1 MEIEP
6 KLTPKGVRDYKLV
19 RDVLSGENSRAY
31 AELMD
36 LYWDTIYYMLLK
48 MTGSPEDTE
57 DLTIETFS
65 KAFNN
70 LSQYTPSFAFST
82 WLFKIATNH
91 CIDFIRKKKKN
102 VLSNEG
108 NEHIDSSDN
117 MEYLEG
123 SGSGPDESLIRGQKI
138 MLVRQVVDRL
148 KPRYQNLIK
157 LRYFEERSYEEISVM
172 MDLPLGTVKAQLFR
186 ARELLYRIIHPSRDH
201 I

>member
-6 KLTPKGVRDYKLV
+6 KLTPKGSRDYKLV
-19 RDVLSGENSRAY
+19 REVLSGENSRAY

-70 LSQYTPSFAFST
+70 LGQYTPSFAFST

-91 CIDFIRKKKKN
+91 CIDFLRKKKKN
-102 VLSNEG
+102 VLNNEG
-108 NEHIDSSDN
+108 NEHIDSSDHL
-117 MEYLEG
+117 EHVEG

-138 MLVRQVVDRL
+138 ILVRQVVDRL

-157 LRYFEERSYEEISVM
+157 LRYFEERSYEEISEM
-172 MDLPLGTVKAQLFR
+172 MGLPLGTVKAQLFR
-186 ARELLYRIIHPSRDH
+186 ARELLYRIIQPSRDN